1 MSNITLNKPFK
12 HFDTV
17 DLFNAAKV
25 SADSSNKTYNQNG
38 KTYTGTPDIKWE
50 HTVFIRDIAQI
61 WNRGRYYNAQ
71 KYLTKLAS
79 ITKDTFYDCQKTII
93 TIIDKSF
100 VSLYN
105 TYINQYVDY
114 PGIIPSIVVSPS
126 VAEQNLDVLNSLM
139 NHGCDVLSTAY
150 DNVSVYDTTKSDA
163 ENYAEIQNDM
173 TQTEQWLIEHA
184 LYTNCYKYPNSSI
197 ATSEAKYIAKYESYG
212 VVESPIGVNG
222 YKQDNMLL
230 NGYVATTWKNAADY
244 VDAHISENSWII
256 LIVDSSS
263 ATGDITTLIDAIS
276 TYVNDGDAIYLQMN
290 EALKMRASEFNIART
305 SDLPFKVY
313 KNGDVDANLSD
324 SSQSYFDFNA
334 TSDNYKDD
342 MMSYTASHIRE
353 YTKLLLEDG
362 RYINTEKY
370 ETIDY
375 TGLGYIVISEDT
387 LEFAYTNNDKF
398 KTPLLTYVHDNT
410 SYNSFGDIFLNELA
424 TYMYNRLK
432 EEFMQYNATYL
443 HTYMATYMNTYFL
456 QIDPPA

>member
-1 MSNITLNKPFK
+1 MSSIKLNKPFK

-17 DLFNAAKV
+17 DLFAAAKV
-25 SADSSNKTYNQNG
+25 AADSQNKSYIQNG
-38 KTYTGTPDIKWE
+38 TTYTGTPDIRWE

-61 WNRGRYYNAQ
+61 WNRGRYYNSQ

-79 ITKDTFYDCQKTII
+79 IAKDTFYAYDKTII

-100 VSLYN
+100 VSLYKN
-105 TYINQYVDY
+105 ISKYTDY
-114 PGIIPSIVVSPS
+114 PGIIPSIVVAPS
-126 VAEQNLDVLNSLM
+126 VGEKNLDTLNALM
-139 NHGCDVLSTAY
+139 DHGCDVLSTAY
-150 DNVSVYDTTKSDA
+150 DNKTVYNSSKTDA
-163 ENYAEIQNDM
+163 ENYDEIQNDM
-173 TQTEQWLIEHA
+173 TQTEQWLIEHS
-184 LYTNCYKYPNSSI
+184 LYTNCYKYPDAAVASN
-197 ATSEAKYIAKYESYG
+197 EAKYITKYEGYG
-212 VVESPIGVNG
+212 VVESTNGVNG

-230 NGYVATTWKNAADY
+230 NGYVASTWKSAADY
-244 VDAHISENSWII
+244 VDAHVSENTWII
-256 LIVDSSS
+256 LIVDSSTT
-263 ATGDITTLIDAIS
+263 TGDITTLIDAIS
-276 TYVNDGDAIYLQMN
+276 AYVDDGDAIYLQMN
-290 EALKMRASEFNIART
+290 EALKMRASEFNIARS

-324 SSQSYFDFNA
+324 SSQSYFDFNS
-334 TSDNYKDD
+334 TSDVYKDD
-342 MMSYTASHIRE
+342 MMSYTANNIRK

-387 LEFAYTNNDKF
+387 LEFAYTNNDRF
-398 KTPLLTYVHDNT
+398 KTPMITYVHENT

-424 TYMYNRLK
+424 TYMYDRLK